1 MRIVLMLLAA
11 FLAAPIALSAA
22 DAATPTR
29 PNVVLFLVDDM
40 GWMDCGVYGSKYYE
54 TPNIDRFAKQS
65 MRFTNAYSQPLC
77 SPTRASIL
85 TGQYSA
91 RHQITTASGHQPP
104 QAPGYKFLPDTA
116 PADVEMLLP
125 QSKNYLEPSQVT
137 LAETLRAAGYRTA
150 HIGKWHLGLTEP
162 HWPEQ
167 QGFDLAFHC
176 HPDPGPP
183 GGYFSPYRVLVPG
196 SEKPKPVPGVRY
208 TTGTITDG
216 PAGEYI
222 VDRQA
227 AEAVKF
233 IQDNKDGPFFL
244 NLWCYGVHGPW
255 GHKEE
260 YTRAFATKKDPTG
273 RQGNPIMASMLRS
286 VDECFGRI
294 VDELRRQ
301 GVADNTIVIFY
312 SDNGGNTHSNTVE
325 EGKKSA
331 NSDWKKW
338 AGLQPPT
345 TNSPLRD
352 GKGTLYEG
360 GTRVP
365 LMWSWAGHIPPGSTS
380 DTVVGP
386 IDIYP
391 TLLGLLGIKQPAEQ
405 KMDGVSYANMLDGT
419 GPLSRKAYFNYH
431 PHAGANR
438 AGGVWVRSGEYKLIR
453 WFGNPATHELYNL
466 HDDIGE
472 TSNLAKDQPERVQ
485 ELNKLIDS
493 FLRDTGATYPR
504 PNPAF
509 KPAAEAKET
518 SAAALDAWKQRGCT
532 ASINDGVLTVK
543 GAGAAGTAFLGHPAG
558 SMIAPATITLRVRSE
573 TGGTGHIDC
582 LPQGAA
588 KPDEKV
594 STPFDVAKGDW
605 QTIKIELKHT
615 GPIGVLRLYLP
626 AHDNPVEID
635 QIDIEPQRGKAEHW
649 TF

>member
-1 MRIVLMLLAA
+1 MRIILLLLAA
-11 FLAAPIALSAA
+11 LLVTPAAICVAEPAKPS
-22 DAATPTR
+22 R

-40 GWMDCGVYGSKYYE
+40 GWMDCGAYGSKYYE
-54 TPNIDRFAKQS
+54 TPHIDRFAKRA
-65 MRFTNAYSQPLC
+65 MRFTSAYSQPLC

-91 RHQITTASGHQPP
+91 RHQITAPSGHLPP
-104 QAPGYKFLPDTA
+104 QEAGHKFLPETA
-116 PADVEMLLP
+116 PANVEMLLP
-125 QSKNYLEPSQVT
+125 QSKNYLEPAQVT

-162 HWPEQ
+162 YWPEQ

-183 GGYFSPYRVLVPG
+183 GGYFAPYRVLAPG
-196 SEKPKPVPGVRY
+196 AEKPKAATGARY
-208 TTGTITDG
+208 ASGTITDG

-233 IQDNKDGPFFL
+233 IQDNKEGPFFL

-260 YTRAFATKKDPTG
+260 YTRAFADKKDPTG
-273 RQGNPIMASMLRS
+273 RQGNAIMASMLRS

-294 VDELRRQ
+294 VDELQRQ
-301 GVADNTIVIFY
+301 GLADNTLVIFY
-312 SDNGGNTHSNTVE
+312 SDNGGNTHSNAVE

-331 NSDWKKW
+331 NADWKKW

-345 TNSPLRD
+345 NNAPLRD

-365 LMWSWAGHIPPGSTS
+365 LLWSWTGHIPAGSTS
-380 DTVVGP
+380 DAVVGP

-391 TLLGLLGIKQPAEQ
+391 TLLDLLVIKQPADQ
-405 KMDGVSYANMLDGT
+405 QIDGVSYANVLG
-419 GPLSRKAYFNYH
+419 GNEPLHRNSYFNYH

-438 AGGVWVRSGEYKLIR
+438 AGGVWVRSGDYKLIR
-453 WFGNPATHELYNL
+453 WFGNPDTHELYNL
-466 HDDIGE
+466 REDVGE
-472 TSNLAKDQPERVQ
+472 ATNLAGRDQQRVK
-485 ELNKLIDS
+485 ELDKLIDS
-493 FLRDTGATYPR
+493 FLADTGATYPR

-509 KPAAEAKET
+509 KSTAGATPT
-518 SAAALDAWKQRGCT
+518 AALDAWKQRGCT
-532 ASINDGVLTVK
+532 ATITDGVLTMK
-543 GAGAAGTAFLGHPAG
+543 GTGAAGTAFLGHAAG
-558 SMIAPATITLRVRSE
+558 NMTAPATVTLRVRSAS
-573 TGGTGHIDC
+573 GGSGRIDC
-582 LPQGAA
+582 LPEGAA

-594 STPFDVAKGDW
+594 STPFEVTKGDW
-605 QTIKIELKHT
+605 QSIKVELKHK
-615 GPIGVLRLYLP
+615 GRIGVLRLYLP
-626 AHDNPVEID
+626 AHDKPVEID
-635 QIDIEPQRGKAEHW
+635 QIDIEPQGGKVERWA
-649 TF
+649 F